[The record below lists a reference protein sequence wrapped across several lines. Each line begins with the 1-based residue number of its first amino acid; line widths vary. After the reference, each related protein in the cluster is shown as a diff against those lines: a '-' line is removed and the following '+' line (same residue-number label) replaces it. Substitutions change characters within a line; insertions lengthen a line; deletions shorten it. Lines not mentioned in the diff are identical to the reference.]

1 MPEKAAAQNIHDFVL
16 KRFPGVAL
24 DDDVDIFTL
33 GFVNSLF
40 AMELVMFLEQEF
52 DLKIP
57 NEEMRL
63 DSFRTVTGMTEL
75 VARVRS
81 GATAGVGDA

>member
-1 MPEKAAAQNIHDFVL
+1 MSDTIAQNIRDFVL
-16 KRFPGVAL
+16 KRFPGVDL
-24 DDDVDIFTL
+24 EDDVDIFTL

-52 DLKIP
+52 SLKIP

-63 DSFRTVTGMTEL
+63 DNFRTVDGMTEL
-75 VARVRS
+75 VARLRT
-81 GATAGVGDA
+81 GAPAGVGEA